1 MTINNDARPY
11 GFCNWNEYN
20 LNPLT
25 RNNWRASLVRKK
37 QLNALLT
44 PATAGSKKASFFF
57 EKDAF
62 FWLVT
67 ASRDIPFEK
76 NGADIRRDN
85 LDRGRLSLFYQE
97 KDMLIPS
104 RATLE

>member
-1 MTINNDARPY
+1 LE
-11 GFCNWNEYN
+11 GKSGE
-20 LNPLT
+20 
-25 RNNWRASLVRKK
+25 
-37 QLNALLT
+37 
-44 PATAGSKKASFFF
+44 KKAVKCFADASNSGVEKGVFFF